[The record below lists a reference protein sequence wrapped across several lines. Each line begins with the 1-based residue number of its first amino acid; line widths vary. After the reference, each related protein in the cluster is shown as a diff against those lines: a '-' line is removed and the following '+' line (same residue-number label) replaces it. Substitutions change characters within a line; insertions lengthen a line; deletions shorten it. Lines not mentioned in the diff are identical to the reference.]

1 MRSITILGCALLV
14 LVVTAS
20 GARADDPCLGDE
32 EAEQAKA
39 AAATLAK
46 AEQAG
51 KPAELFMAYRS
62 ILGNECV
69 DRYDK
74 HAWAR
79 AKANLPKLGRDLAKA
94 AEAKGLW
101 YSADPVRA
109 DGRTSAFRYYETI
122 GEYAEANRAMLT
134 ALKGTPDDLALFKAA
149 WTVDQG
155 RQGSLDPNSGE
166 RHPYVS
172 PQAYRQE
179 LESKAAANADRA
191 MKAEEADVKGLSGSA
206 AELAKATMQSLT
218 KLRSAAEWMAFTPA
232 GDKVARERAE
242 QRGDKVSARPIP
254 PSPRRMP
261 SPITNLPDQRA
272 PRTSSPGSRRRSTN
286 PPTRWKKPVPN

>member
-101 YSADPVRA
+101 YSATRF
-109 DGRTSAFRYYETI
+109 GRMGGHRPF
-122 GEYAEANRAMLT
+122 
-134 ALKGTPDDLALFKAA
+134 
-149 WTVDQG
+149 
-155 RQGSLDPNSGE
+155 
-166 RHPYVS
+166 
-172 PQAYRQE
+172 
-179 LESKAAANADRA
+179 
-191 MKAEEADVKGLSGSA
+191 
-206 AELAKATMQSLT
+206 ATMKRLAS
-218 KLRSAAEWMAFTPA
+218 
-232 GDKVARERAE
+232 
-242 QRGDKVSARPIP
+242 
-254 PSPRRMP
+254 MP
-261 SPITNLPDQRA
+261 KPTA
-272 PRTSSPGSRRRSTN
+272 PC
-286 PPTRWKKPVPN
+286 